1 MKVKDRLMVYITL
14 GVLGFIGLV
23 LLGEYLVILYATN
36 QTGEVIGTEP
46 DVIVLVQNAL
56 VGLIGIIGGYFGGK
70 PPRKSS
76 NAEEKKRRFQSN
88 SNKRWL
94 DCATS

>member
-23 LLGEYLVILYATN
+23 LLGEYLVIIYATN

-70 PPRKSS
+70 ASK
-76 NAEEKKRRFQSN
+76 EE
-88 SNKRWL
+88 
-94 DCATS
+94 

>member
-14 GVLGFIGLV
+14 GVLGFIGVV

-46 DVIVLVQNAL
+46 DVIILVQNAL

-70 PPRKSS
+70 SS
-76 NAEEKKRRFQSN
+76 KEE
-88 SNKRWL
+88 
-94 DCATS
+94 

>member
-70 PPRKSS
+70 SS
-76 NAEEKKRRFQSN
+76 KEEIAMPKK
-88 SNKRWL
+88 K
-94 DCATS
+94 

>member
-23 LLGEYLVILYATN
+23 LLGEYLVIMYATN

-46 DVIVLVQNAL
+46 DVIALVQNAL
-56 VGLIGIIGGYFGGK
+56 VGLIGIIGGYFGAK
-70 PPRKSS
+70 
-76 NAEEKKRRFQSN
+76 A
-88 SNKRWL
+88 NKG
-94 DCATS
+94 DEQ